1 MDTHQYNV
9 HVDQRGR
16 LVLPVS
22 VRHQL
27 GIEPGSAL
35 ILTVQE
41 DGMLRL
47 ISPGEA
53 ARRGRGLLRKLAPGT
68 TRDRQ
73 LADELIAERR
83 IEAEHE

>member
-1 MDTHQYNV
+1 MDTHHYTI

-16 LVLPVS
+16 LVLPAG

-27 GIEPGSAL
+27 GIEQGSTL
-35 ILTVQE
+35 IMAVQE
-41 DGMLRL
+41 DGVLRL
-47 ISPGEA
+47 ITPGEA
-53 ARRGRGLLRKLAPGT
+53 ARRGRGLLRELAPDA

-73 LADELIAERR
+73 LAEELIAERR